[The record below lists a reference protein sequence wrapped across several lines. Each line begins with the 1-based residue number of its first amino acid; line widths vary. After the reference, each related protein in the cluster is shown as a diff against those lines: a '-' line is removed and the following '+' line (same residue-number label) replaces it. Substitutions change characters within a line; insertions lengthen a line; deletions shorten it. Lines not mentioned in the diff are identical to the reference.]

1 MKKQLILTILLAF
14 INLYTLKASNVSNI
28 VDTLSKSTKESV
40 QYIDTSSNFK
50 MIYSDI
56 KSGLQGL
63 ALGLK
68 VGVEHVYDILVKQQV
83 VNSIVYLLIF
93 ILAIICMIICYK
105 QWDKIETDRDGDP
118 EEIKPVAF
126 TVVFGLLGLI
136 LMLIF
141 VFNIDTMVMGFVNPE
156 YGAIKEIINF
166 VNK

>member
-14 INLYTLKASNVSNI
+14 ISLYTIKASNVSNI
-28 VDTLSKSTKESV
+28 VDTLSKNTKESV

-68 VGVEHVYDILVKQQV
+68 VGVEHVYGILVKQQV
-83 VNSIVYLLIF
+83 VNSITWLIF
-93 ILAIICMIICYK
+93 TILCIICIIIYIYIINVAGKNSWDSENIGTFVILAGLGCIIFLIICLCH
-105 QWDKIETDRDGDP
+105 
-118 EEIKPVAF
+118 
-126 TVVFGLLGLI
+126 
-136 LMLIF
+136 
-141 VFNIDTMVMGFVNPE
+141 IDTMVMGFVNPE

>member
-14 INLYTLKASNVSNI
+14 ISLYTIKASNVSNTI
-28 VDTLSKSTKESV
+28 DTLSKSTKESI

-68 VGVEHVYDILVKQQV
+68 VGVEHVYGILVKQQI
-83 VNSIVYLLIF
+83 VNSIVYLLVF
-93 ILAIICMIICYK
+93 ILAIICTIICYK
-105 QWDKIETDRDGDP
+105 QWDKIEIDGYGDP
-118 EEIKPVAF
+118 KEVKPVAF

-136 LMLIF
+136 LMVIF
-141 VFNIDTMVMGFVNPE
+141 VFSIDTIVMGFVNPE
-156 YGAIKEIINF
+156 YGAIKEIMNF
-166 VNK
+166 VDK